1 MNLPSPVIAAHPPS
15 RRARWHGVL
24 ALCGSPPASSTISC
38 AAPLA
43 RALILNGNTEAG
55 AAKLAAYAFIAGGI
69 QSFLMRLSPRLGFMA
84 LLCSTLTLLGV
95 LVAWNLLPRI
105 ADGLPYA
112 GAALGWLALAG
123 LTYAGWRRGAHRAD
137 LGRAGATASLAISVL
152 ALLLAVWCW
161 CCARWFSESRT
172 ARRAGGPPTTRN
184 TDPDEIRRCILAL
197 RGRLSRRPA

>member
-1 MNLPSPVIAAHPPS
+1 
-15 RRARWHGVL
+15 
-24 ALCGSPPASSTISC
+24 
-38 AAPLA
+38 
-43 RALILNGNTEAG
+43 
-55 AAKLAAYAFIAGGI
+55 
-69 QSFLMRLSPRLGFMA
+69 MA

-152 ALLLAVWCW
+152 ALLLAVWVLVL
-161 CCARWFSESRT
+161 RPLVSESRT
-172 ARRAGGPPTTRN
+172 ARRAGGLHDKEHR
-184 TDPDEIRRCILAL
+184 
-197 RGRLSRRPA
+197 S

>member
-1 MNLPSPVIAAHPPS
+1 MNPPSPDIAAYPPS
-15 RRARWHGVL
+15 RPRARWHGVL
-24 ALCGSPPASSTISC
+24 ALCFGAIAAGVFYYFLRGTGSR
-38 AAPLA
+38 APL
-43 RALILNGNTEAG
+43 ALILNGNTEAG

-152 ALLLAVWCW
+152 ALLLAVWV
-161 CCARWFSESRT
+161 
-172 ARRAGGPPTTRN
+172 
-184 TDPDEIRRCILAL
+184 LVL
-197 RGRLSRRPA
+197 RPLVF